1 MNPNDTDAY
10 NVFGVNKPYT
20 PGEESWHREMAR
32 RSLDI
37 IRVKNP
43 DTFDFYVEWDKRH
56 WRVPAN
62 DTADLQRYL
71 AVKYCRDKF
80 VDIVNKLSKKMHDEA
95 IKEREKQ
102 GLPSYRDKYTENWE
116 TYMTGSFPTT
126 SDDALRSKIYQEL
139 WLGLVVE
146 FGKDNPPPTQYN
158 SKEGETDL
166 TPIEQ
171 KILMTLENKK
181 VSINTK
187 PFTESQPIKQPTS
200 PVFVKEPINKESLIK
215 EVTVEDDNKR

>member
-1 MNPNDTDAY
+1 MNQNDTDAY
-10 NVFGVNKPYT
+10 NVFGVQKPRSQ
-20 PGEESWHREMAR
+20 GEEMFHRELER

-43 DTFDFYVEWDKRH
+43 DTFDFFVEWDKRY

-62 DTADLQRYL
+62 ETADLQRYL

-80 VDIVNKLSKKMHDEA
+80 VDIVNRLAKKMHDDTL
-95 IKEREKQ
+95 KDREKK
-102 GLPSYRDKYTENWE
+102 GLPVYRDKYTENWE

-126 SDDALRSKIYQEL
+126 SDDALRAKVYQEL

-146 FGKDNPPPTQYN
+146 FGKDNPPPIQYN
-158 SKEGETDL
+158 PKEGETDL

-171 KILMTLENKK
+171 KILMTLESKK
-181 VSINTK
+181 VEINTK
-187 PFTESQPIKQPTS
+187 PFTESQPVKAPTA
-200 PVFVKEPINKESLIK
+200 PVFTKEPETKEELVK
-215 EVTVEDDNKR
+215 EVTTEDENTG